1 MKNNIFLHKKL
12 FLLILLLSSC
22 MDPVLEPEESY
33 SNYED
38 NIASKS
44 LNDPD
49 QGFPNGSFE
58 NEFDYWGGW
67 TNGTT
72 CELLIDSLF
81 TDTTFAQNGDKALK
95 INVMSGNAGV
105 YSYFSYTPGDTLE
118 VSFSYMIPLS
128 NNILDY
134 SPAFGLTVMKSI
146 TDEDGNFLNS
156 SEAFYTVSAFD
167 SSLVLINDGNWHT
180 ITVSSN
186 YSSLESAGT
195 YFQFWFNESS
205 GFDYNYDEARE
216 LTLYMDNFSIVKK
229 NCLNTA
235 PTDFSIIKPADQSQ
249 FNLDT
254 ISNFQTIG
262 FEWEESL
269 DNDTILYTNRL
280 VGKVQCS
287 DVLISNG
294 FETYETLSRYDDDL
308 SEFVE
313 YLMPNGWGTQ
323 GSNWWQMQTGWQNEP
338 TIEIVNYEARSGT
351 HSVRMKGSD
360 LTSFRHHTSL
370 MYRLSMVND
379 NLNKDRIQPGTEVTL
394 KGYVMMPSNDPMTGN
409 NTANLKIM
417 AFDDSWSTASSP
429 VINSDYSQNE
439 WHYFEVSMVVPERRA
454 FPNTSSV
461 LIGLCYNQFDGQTG
475 TVYFD
480 DVSISTSKPLNY
492 FVTDYFDVL
501 TDAEN
506 TVMSADYL
514 KTLFSF
520 IRQDLNGLLLY
531 SVDFEWGIM
540 ATDNIRQVPALNSPV
555 TFTVIDSSSIEE
567 SMIMNNVYSSDD
579 IDNVFFNKV
588 LNGE

>member
-1 MKNNIFLHKKL
+1 MKKIFLYQKL
-12 FLLILLLSSC
+12 IILILIPFSC
-22 MDPVLEPEESY
+22 MDPVLEPEDRY

-44 LNDPD
+44 LNNPS

-58 NEFDYWGGW
+58 NEFDFWGGW
-67 TNGTT
+67 TNGTV
-72 CELLIDSLF
+72 CELSIDSLF
-81 TDTTFAQNGDKALK
+81 TDTTFAKKGDKALK
-95 INVMSGNAGV
+95 INVMNGDAGV

-128 NNILDY
+128 NHIVDS

-146 TDEDGNFLNS
+146 TDEDSNFLNS
-156 SEAFYTVSAFD
+156 SEVYFTVGASD
-167 SSLVLINDGNWHT
+167 TSLVLKNDGNWHT
-180 ITVSSN
+180 ITVSSS

-195 YFQFWFNESS
+195 YFQFWFNEFS
-205 GFDYNYDEARE
+205 GFDYNYDEERE
-216 LTLYMDNFSIVKK
+216 LTLYMDNFSISKK
-229 NCLNTA
+229 NCLNEA
-235 PTDFSIIKPADQSQ
+235 PSEFSIIKPADQSQ

-254 ISNFQTIG
+254 LSNFQTIG
-262 FEWEESL
+262 FEWEESF
-269 DNDTILYTNRL
+269 DSDTILYTNRL
-280 VGKVQCS
+280 VGKVQCN

-294 FETYETLSRYDDDL
+294 FESYETVSRYDEDL
-308 SEFVE
+308 NEFVE

-338 TIEIVNYEARSGT
+338 TIEVVDYESRSGT
-351 HSVRMKGSD
+351 HSVRMKASD
-360 LTSFRHHTSL
+360 LSSFRHHTSL
-370 MYRLSMVND
+370 MYRLSIVND

-394 KGYVMMPSNDPMTGN
+394 KGYVMMPWDDPLTGN

-429 VINSDYSQNE
+429 VINSNYSRNE

-461 LIGLCYNQFDGQTG
+461 FIGLCYNQFDGQTG
-475 TVYFD
+475 TVFFD
-480 DVSISTSKPLNY
+480 DVTISTSRPLNY
-492 FVTDYFDVL
+492 FVTDYFDVV

-514 KTLFSF
+514 KTLFAF

-555 TFTVIDSSSIEE
+555 TFTVIDSSSNEGNVILN
-567 SMIMNNVYSSDD
+567 SIYPMDQMN
-579 IDNVFFNKV
+579 NVFFNPV
-588 LNGE
+588 LSGE